1 MSMIGLLG
9 LLVAFAGCV
18 ISVLCLGVA
27 HILYKKRSFERS
39 ETFAWGGR
47 VAAVLVAAALTVCCA
62 VLVWCF
68 FSGDN
73 TIQYVLDNRSTSTAP
88 EAWLYKLA
96 GLWAGR
102 QGSLLFWAW
111 LIAVFNAVLVFATR
125 KNARPLDNGALA
137 ISSLV
142 LTAFVSV
149 LLFSEGNMPFIATD
163 ARYFTG
169 DGTLSAMASARS
181 MNALLEHW
189 AMAIHPPT
197 LFIGYAGLTIP
208 FAYAIAALIVNDDST
223 EWVNRSTPYLMFSWL
238 LLGIGIGLGAVWA
251 YVVLGWGGYWGWD
264 PVENASLLP
273 WLVGVALIHSF
284 TVYRQRGA
292 FKRWSVFCACLTF
305 CFVVLGTFIT
315 RSGLVQSVHA
325 FEGDPVSLVM
335 FGALIICSLL
345 AGIVGLIVR
354 RKSFGAT
361 DAADDDIESMMSK
374 EAAYYVNNLIMIVF
388 AVLLAYMTVSSALP
402 SWLPFGG
409 QSLSAG
415 TYNAIARP
423 LGIAYLAVLAIC
435 PLLGWRRTDKKAF
448 WRSARVPALCA
459 LVLFIVLMI
468 YFATYL
474 LPSYQAM
481 IDMGGTQASGLLE
494 QGNPIYYNGLAVV
507 GFAVASL
514 LFFNA
519 LFMAVR
525 SLKRVDGAKLRRR
538 LALFGG
544 SVAHAAMAIILVG
557 LIGSSMYV
565 TEITGYLPYDEE
577 SDSVSETFDIQ
588 DFQLTYTGNSIDEL
602 GNGNVRYAL
611 TFDVTKDGQFVGT
624 VNPAVQLVSATQQQ
638 KLEASVIGF
647 PLEDLFVVYRGV
659 NDEGDFSMDVRVNP
673 LISFVWVG
681 FALLMVG
688 CLIPLFAKRAER
700 RRGGPAVGDVPA
712 AELAEAEPKERDK
725 ASRDVAARKGVV
737 EETVDCGGGARGRC
751 RGRRGGRCGRGG
763 RGRAPADAD
772 ADAADAGR
780 RRGSSP
786 VETALSVDHLTK
798 SFGGRKAVDDV
809 SFALPEGAFLSVFG
823 PNGAGKTTLLR
834 MLATLSRPTEGTIT
848 LAGID
853 VKEEP
858 ERVREAIGLISHNPM
873 LYPDLTAEENLLL
886 YAKLYGVADPAEA
899 RDRASGRRGAQAPPA
914 RSGAHVL
921 ARHDPARLHRPGAR
935 ERPVGGAARRAL
947 LGARSPCHAHLS
959 TS

>member
-27 HILYKKRSFERS
+27 HVLYKKRSFEKS
-39 ETFAWGGR
+39 ETLAWGGR
-47 VAAVLVAAALTVCCA
+47 VAAVLCAAALTVCCA

-73 TIQYVLDNRSTSTAP
+73 TIQYVLDNRSNSTSP

-125 KNARPLDNGALA
+125 KDARPLDNGALCIA
-137 ISSLV
+137 QLV

-149 LLFSEGNMPFIATD
+149 LLFSESNMPFIVTD
-163 ARYFTG
+163 ARYFSE
-169 DGTLSAMASARS
+169 DGTLSVMASARS

-197 LFIGYAGLTIP
+197 LFIGYAGLTLP
-208 FAYAIAALIVNDDST
+208 FAYAVSALVVNDDSAL
-223 EWVNRSTPYLMFSWL
+223 WVNRSTGYLMFSWL

-335 FGALIICSLL
+335 FGALIVLSLL
-345 AGIVGLIVR
+345 AGIVGLLVR
-354 RKSFGAT
+354 RKSFGAA
-361 DAADDDIESMMSK
+361 DAADDDIESMASK
-374 EAAYYVNNLIMIVF
+374 EAAYYVNNLIMVVF

-402 SWLPFGG
+402 TWLPFGG

-423 LGIAYLAVLAIC
+423 LGIAYLAILAVC

-448 WRSARVPALCA
+448 WRAARVPGLCA

-474 LPSYQAM
+474 LPSYNAM
-481 IDMGGTQASGLLE
+481 IAMGGTTAEGLLE
-494 QGNPIYYNGLAVV
+494 QGAPVYYNGLAVA

-525 SLKRVDGAKLRRR
+525 SLKRSAGRVRRR
-538 LALFGG
+538 LSLFGG
-544 SVAHAAMAIILVG
+544 SVAHAAMGIILVG

-565 TEITGYLPYDEE
+565 TEITGYLTYDEE
-577 SDSVSETFDIQ
+577 ADGTSDTFVIQ
-588 DFQLTYTGNSIDEL
+588 DFELVYKDNAIDEL
-602 GNGNVRYAL
+602 GNGNVRYSL
-611 TFDVTKDGQFVGT
+611 TFDAYRDGQFVGT
-624 VNPAVQLVSATQQQ
+624 VNPAVQLVSSTQQQ
-638 KLEASVIGF
+638 KLEASVISF

-659 NDEGDFSMDVRVNP
+659 NDAGDYSMDVRVNP
-673 LISFVWVG
+673 LISLVWVG
-681 FALLMVG
+681 FGLLMAG

-700 RRGGPAVGDVPA
+700 REAPDPEDEPAQALAAASAATADDGAEVAAASAATADDAASTVARAVPA
-712 AELAEAEPKERDK
+712 STEAHP
-725 ASRDVAARKGVV
+725 SLM
-737 EETVDCGGGARGRC
+737 EETVAEEVSLVESAEGDA
-751 RGRRGGRCGRGG
+751 
-763 RGRAPADAD
+763 AADAD
-772 ADAADAGR
+772 DA
-780 RRGSSP
+780 
-786 VETALSVDHLTK
+786 
-798 SFGGRKAVDDV
+798 
-809 SFALPEGAFLSVFG
+809 EGA
-823 PNGAGKTTLLR
+823 
-834 MLATLSRPTEGTIT
+834 
-848 LAGID
+848 
-853 VKEEP
+853 
-858 ERVREAIGLISHNPM
+858 
-873 LYPDLTAEENLLL
+873 
-886 YAKLYGVADPAEA
+886 AK
-899 RDRASGRRGAQAPPA
+899 
-914 RSGAHVL
+914 
-921 ARHDPARLHRPGAR
+921 
-935 ERPVGGAARRAL
+935 
-947 LGARSPCHAHLS
+947 
-959 TS
+959 

>member
-18 ISVLCLGVA
+18 ISILCLGVA
-27 HILYKKRSFERS
+27 HLLHKKRSFERA
-39 ETFAWGGR
+39 ETLAWGGR
-47 VAAVLVAAALTVCCA
+47 VAAVLTAAALTVCCA

-68 FSGDN
+68 FTGDN
-73 TIQYVLDNRSTSTAP
+73 SIQYVLDNRSNSTSP

-125 KNARPLDNGALA
+125 KDARPLDNGALC
-137 ISSLV
+137 ISQLV

-149 LLFSEGNMPFIATD
+149 LLFSESNMPFLVTD
-163 ARYFTG
+163 ARFFSE
-169 DGTLSAMASARS
+169 DGALSTMASARS

-208 FAYAIAALIVNDDST
+208 FAYAVAALIVNDDSAL
-223 EWVNRSTPYLMFSWL
+223 WVNRSTSYLMFSWL

-335 FGALIICSLL
+335 FGALIVLSLL
-345 AGIVGLIVR
+345 AGIVGLLLR
-354 RKSFGAT
+354 RRSFGAVN
-361 DAADDDIESMMSK
+361 AADDDIESMMSK
-374 EAAYYVNNLIMIVF
+374 EAAYYVNNLIMVVF

-423 LGIAYLAVLAIC
+423 LGIAYLAILAVC

-448 WRSARVPALCA
+448 WRAARVPGLCA
-459 LVLFIVLMI
+459 LLLFIVLMV

-474 LPSYQAM
+474 LPSYNAM
-481 IDMGGTQASGLLE
+481 IAMGGTTAEGLLE
-494 QGNPIYYNGLAVV
+494 QGAPWYYNGLAVV

-525 SLKRVDGAKLRRR
+525 SLKHVGAGKIRRR

-544 SVAHAAMAIILVG
+544 SVAHASMGIILVG
-557 LIGSSMYV
+557 LIGSAMYV
-565 TEITGYLPYDEE
+565 TEITGDLTYDEE
-577 SDSVSETFDIQ
+577 ADGTSDTFVIQ
-588 DFQLTYTGNSIDEL
+588 DFELVYKDNSIDEL

-611 TFDVTKDGQFVGT
+611 TFDAYKDGQFVGT
-624 VNPAVQLVSATQQQ
+624 VNPAVQLVGATQQQ

-659 NDEGDFSMDVRVNP
+659 NDAGDYSMDVRVNP

-681 FALLMVG
+681 FGLLMVG
-688 CLIPLFAKRAER
+688 CLIPLFAKRASKRE
-700 RRGGPAVGDVPA
+700 
-712 AELAEAEPKERDK
+712 
-725 ASRDVAARKGVV
+725 
-737 EETVDCGGGARGRC
+737 
-751 RGRRGGRCGRGG
+751 
-763 RGRAPADAD
+763 DAD
-772 ADAADAGR
+772 ADDAPTSVLAATAEGDAAAGADEAGAADAASAAADAG
-780 RRGSSP
+780 
-786 VETALSVDHLTK
+786 
-798 SFGGRKAVDDV
+798 
-809 SFALPEGAFLSVFG
+809 EG
-823 PNGAGKTTLLR
+823 K
-834 MLATLSRPTEGTIT
+834 
-848 LAGID
+848 
-853 VKEEP
+853 
-858 ERVREAIGLISHNPM
+858 
-873 LYPDLTAEENLLL
+873 
-886 YAKLYGVADPAEA
+886 
-899 RDRASGRRGAQAPPA
+899 
-914 RSGAHVL
+914 
-921 ARHDPARLHRPGAR
+921 
-935 ERPVGGAARRAL
+935 
-947 LGARSPCHAHLS
+947 
-959 TS
+959 

>member
-9 LLVAFAGCV
+9 LLVAFAGCA
-18 ISVLCLGVA
+18 ISILCLGVA
-27 HILYKKRSFERS
+27 HLLHKRRSFERA
-39 ETFAWGGR
+39 ETLAWGGR
-47 VAAVLVAAALTVCCA
+47 VATVLGAVALTVCCA

-68 FSGDN
+68 FTGDN

-111 LIAVFNAVLVFATR
+111 LIAVFNTVLVFATR
-125 KNARPLDNGALA
+125 KNARPLDNGALC
-137 ISSLV
+137 ISQLV
-142 LTAFVSV
+142 LTAFVAV
-149 LLFSEGNMPFIATD
+149 LLFSEDNMPFIVTD
-163 ARYFTG
+163 PRYFA
-169 DGTLSAMASARS
+169 DGQLSAAASVRS

-208 FAYAIAALIVNDDST
+208 FAYAVAALIVNDDSPL
-223 EWVNRSTPYLMFSWL
+223 WVNRSTGYLMFSWL

-335 FGALIICSLL
+335 FGALIVLSLL
-345 AGIVGLIVR
+345 AGVVGLLVR
-354 RKSFGAT
+354 RKSFGAV
-361 DAADDDIESMMSK
+361 DAADDDIESMVSK
-374 EAAYYVNNLIMIVF
+374 EAAYYVNNLIMVVF

-423 LGIAYLAVLAIC
+423 LGIAYLAVLAVC
-435 PLLGWRRTDKKAF
+435 PLLGWRRTDKQAF
-448 WRSARVPALCA
+448 LRAARVPALCA
-459 LVLFIVLMI
+459 LVLFIVLMV

-474 LPSYQAM
+474 LPSYDAM
-481 IDMGGTQASGLLE
+481 IAMGGATAEGLLE
-494 QGNPIYYNGLAVV
+494 QGAPAYYNGITVV

-514 LFFNA
+514 LIFNA

-525 SLKRVDGAKLRRR
+525 SLKHATGATLRRR
-538 LALFGG
+538 LSLFGG
-544 SVAHAAMAIILVG
+544 SVAHGAMGIILVG

-577 SDSVSETFDIQ
+577 TGGTTESFTIQ
-588 DFQLTYTGNSIDEL
+588 DFELVYKDNAIDEL
-602 GNGNVRYAL
+602 GNGNVRYSL
-611 TFDVTKDGQFVGT
+611 TFDVYRDGQFVGE
-624 VNPAVQLVSATQQQ
+624 VNPAVQLVATTQQQ

-673 LISFVWVG
+673 LISLVWVG
-681 FALLMVG
+681 FGLLMVG
-688 CLIPLFAKRAER
+688 CLIPLFAKRATKREDAD
-700 RRGGPAVGDVPA
+700 PADAPVRALA
-712 AELAEAEPKERDK
+712 ADEQPEA
-725 ASRDVAARKGVV
+725 ASQRSGVV
-737 EETVDCGGGARGRC
+737 EAVVAEEVALVE
-751 RGRRGGRCGRGG
+751 
-763 RGRAPADAD
+763 DAEG
-772 ADAADAGR
+772 DAAANAADTKAG
-780 RRGSSP
+780 
-786 VETALSVDHLTK
+786 E
-798 SFGGRKAVDDV
+798 
-809 SFALPEGAFLSVFG
+809 
-823 PNGAGKTTLLR
+823 
-834 MLATLSRPTEGTIT
+834 
-848 LAGID
+848 
-853 VKEEP
+853 
-858 ERVREAIGLISHNPM
+858 
-873 LYPDLTAEENLLL
+873 
-886 YAKLYGVADPAEA
+886 
-899 RDRASGRRGAQAPPA
+899 
-914 RSGAHVL
+914 
-921 ARHDPARLHRPGAR
+921 
-935 ERPVGGAARRAL
+935 
-947 LGARSPCHAHLS
+947 
-959 TS
+959 

>member
-39 ETFAWGGR
+39 DTFAWGGR
-47 VAAVLVAAALTVCCA
+47 VAAVLTAVALTVCCA

-149 LLFSEGNMPFIATD
+149 LLFSEGNMPFIVTD
-163 ARYFTG
+163 SRYFG
-169 DGTLSAMASARS
+169 DDGTLSVMASARS

-208 FAYAIAALIVNDDST
+208 FAYAISALIVNDDST

-292 FKRWSVFCACLTF
+292 FKRWSVFCACLSF

-354 RKSFGAT
+354 RKNFGAT

-448 WRSARVPALCA
+448 WRNARVPALCA

-481 IDMGGTQASGLLE
+481 IDMGGTHASGLLE

-544 SVAHAAMAIILVG
+544 SVAHGAMAIILVG

-659 NDEGDFSMDVRVNP
+659 NDKGDFSMDVRVNP

-712 AELAEAEPKERDK
+712 AELAEAEPKERGK
-725 ASRDVAARKGVV
+725 ASRDAAPRKSVV
-737 EETVDCGGGARGRC
+737 EETVAVEVALVEDAEGDAAADADAAAVAEASGDT
-751 RGRRGGRCGRGG
+751 
-763 RGRAPADAD
+763 ADAD
-772 ADAADAGR
+772 ADAANAG
-780 RRGSSP
+780 
-786 VETALSVDHLTK
+786 A
-798 SFGGRKAVDDV
+798 KAG
-809 SFALPEGAFLSVFG
+809 E
-823 PNGAGKTTLLR
+823 
-834 MLATLSRPTEGTIT
+834 
-848 LAGID
+848 
-853 VKEEP
+853 
-858 ERVREAIGLISHNPM
+858 
-873 LYPDLTAEENLLL
+873 
-886 YAKLYGVADPAEA
+886 
-899 RDRASGRRGAQAPPA
+899 
-914 RSGAHVL
+914 
-921 ARHDPARLHRPGAR
+921 
-935 ERPVGGAARRAL
+935 
-947 LGARSPCHAHLS
+947 
-959 TS
+959 

>member
-1 MSMIGLLG
+1 MSMIDFG

-27 HILYKKRSFERS
+27 RYLLQEALLRAPTPSPGRTGGCGS
-39 ETFAWGGR
+39 RGGR
-47 VAAVLVAAALTVCCA
+47 HGVLRRARV
-62 VLVWCF
+62 VLLLGRQHHPVRA
-68 FSGDN
+68 G
-73 TIQYVLDNRSTSTAP
+73 QPLHLHGL
-88 EAWLYKLA
+88 EAWLTSSRSLA
-96 GLWAGR
+96 GAS
-102 QGSLLFWAW
+102 GSLLFWAW

-149 LLFSEGNMPFIATD
+149 LLFSEGNMPFIVTD
-163 ARYFTG
+163 SRYFG
-169 DGTLSAMASARS
+169 DDGTLSVMASARS

-208 FAYAIAALIVNDDST
+208 FAYAISALIVNDDST

-273 WLVGVALIHSF
+273 WLVGVAPIHSF

-292 FKRWSVFCACLTF
+292 FKRWSVFCACLSF

-354 RKSFGAT
+354 RKNFGAT

-448 WRSARVPALCA
+448 WRNARVPALCA

-481 IDMGGTQASGLLE
+481 IDMGGTQASGLRSRANHLL
-494 QGNPIYYNGLAVV
+494 QRPAVV

-514 LFFNA
+514 LFNA

-544 SVAHAAMAIILVG
+544 SVAHAAMSIILVG

-712 AELAEAEPKERDK
+712 AELAEAEPKERGK
-725 ASRDVAARKGVV
+725 ASRDAAPRKSVV
-737 EETVDCGGGARGRC
+737 EE
-751 RGRRGGRCGRGG
+751 
-763 RGRAPADAD
+763 
-772 ADAADAGR
+772 
-780 RRGSSP
+780 
-786 VETALSVDHLTK
+786 
-798 SFGGRKAVDDV
+798 
-809 SFALPEGAFLSVFG
+809 
-823 PNGAGKTTLLR
+823 
-834 MLATLSRPTEGTIT
+834 
-848 LAGID
+848 
-853 VKEEP
+853 
-858 ERVREAIGLISHNPM
+858 
-873 LYPDLTAEENLLL
+873 
-886 YAKLYGVADPAEA
+886 
-899 RDRASGRRGAQAPPA
+899 
-914 RSGAHVL
+914 
-921 ARHDPARLHRPGAR
+921 
-935 ERPVGGAARRAL
+935 
-947 LGARSPCHAHLS
+947 
-959 TS
+959 